1 MQQHFI
7 CPDCQNKFVV
17 RNQDLGT
24 WQFQNMP
31 EFSTNTILTRRF
43 ESLGKNKTEVIL
55 RHSGFTEDDKEKYK
69 EDSQGLTRFL
79 NRLGNYLT
87 KGEP

>member
-1 MQQHFI
+1 M
-7 CPDCQNKFVV
+7 PD
-17 RNQDLGT
+17 
-24 WQFQNMP
+24 
-31 EFSTNTILTRRF
+31 FSTNTILTWRF

-69 EDSQGLTRFL
+69 EDSQRLTRFL